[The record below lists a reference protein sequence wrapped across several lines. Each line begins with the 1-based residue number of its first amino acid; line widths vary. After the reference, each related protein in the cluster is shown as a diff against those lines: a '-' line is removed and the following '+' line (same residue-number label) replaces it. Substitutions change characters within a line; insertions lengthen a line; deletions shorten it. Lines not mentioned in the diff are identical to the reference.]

1 MYVLSLFDGISCGR
15 EALRQAGV
23 KVTKYFA
30 SEIDPA
36 AVRVAMS
43 RHPDTVQLGC
53 VKTVRVEDNK
63 IVSEKGTFDC
73 PRVDLL
79 LVGSPCQ
86 GFSACGQHEGLDHPE
101 SSLLLTALE
110 ILKAAQPR
118 YYLFENVK
126 LRGPVLDLMP
136 GKPVTIDS
144 RLYAAQKRLRM
155 YWSNLPRPLPPRR
168 VRTLAQIVPGCRGIF
183 MRPRKRHRGGVRLW
197 NHCNTVC
204 ASGWDRNNFAYC
216 PDNRTRPYNT
226 TALRAFEKLY
236 GKTDLPPRSLVKFTP
251 GEVEQLQ
258 ELPVGYTSILR
269 NKSKRISLV
278 GKGWTVSVIAAWLK
292 YLK

>member
-15 EALRQAGV
+15 EALRRAGV
-23 KVTKYFA
+23 QVTKYFA

-53 VKTVRVEDNK
+53 VKTVRVKDDK
-63 IVSEKGTFDC
+63 IVSERGTFDC

-86 GFSACGQHEGLDHPE
+86 GFSSCGKHEGLEHPE
-101 SSLLLTALE
+101 SSLLLVALN

-126 LRGPVLDLMP
+126 LRGQVLELMP
-136 GKPVTIDS
+136 CEPVIIDS
-144 RLYAAQKRLRM
+144 MHFSAQKRIRM
-155 YWSNLPRPLPPRR
+155 YWSNLPAPAPPANPRR
-168 VRTLAQIVPGCRGIF
+168 LKDLVPGCLGVF
-183 MRPRKRHRGGVRLW
+183 LRPHGQRGGVRLRAYTT
-197 NHCNTVC
+197 TVS
-204 ASGWDRNNFAYC
+204 ASGWERNTFAYC
-216 PDNRTRPYNT
+216 PENKTRPFNT
-226 TALRAFEKLY
+226 TSLRAYEKRY
-236 GKTDLPPRSLVKFTP
+236 GKEDGVKAQHLVKFTP
-251 GEVEQLQ
+251 EEVEQLQ
-258 ELPVGYTSILR
+258 ELPAGYTSVLR

-278 GKGWTVSVIAAWLK
+278 GKAWTVSVIAAWLK